1 MSLVEAR
8 VQEIER
14 NYAQLVHDVIVL
26 SLTDQTFR
34 LILTLQDGSTLRIME
49 RWRNQTL
56 FRYSYYWLASD
67 ASLRIGWDNVPHHR
81 ELENFPHHKHIGEKG
96 RRIASYETSLEDI
109 MVFIAREMEGKD
121 EL

>member
-14 NYAQLVHDVIVL
+14 KVAYLVHDVIVL
-26 SLTDQTFR
+26 SLTDETFR
-34 LILTLQDGSTLRIME
+34 LILSLHDGSTLRVAE
-49 RWRNQTL
+49 RWRNQAL
-56 FRYSYYWLASD
+56 FRYSYYWLTSD

-96 RRIASYETSLEDI
+96 RRVASYETSLEDV
-109 MVFIAREMEGKD
+109 MAFIAAEMNDKD
-121 EL
+121 GP